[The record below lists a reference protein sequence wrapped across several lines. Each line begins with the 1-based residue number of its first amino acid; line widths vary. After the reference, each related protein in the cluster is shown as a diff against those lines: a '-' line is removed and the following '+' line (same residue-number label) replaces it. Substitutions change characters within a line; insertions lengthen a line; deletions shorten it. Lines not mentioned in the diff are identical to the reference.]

1 MQEIKALRSFSLTS
15 LPRGKRE
22 RGRWKEKSGVR
33 GNKVTW
39 LEYYIQST
47 LVPKNST
54 VRCHGYGQEHQQ
66 IPSWILPDGCS
77 IWNPLAWRYPL
88 QRERWRGFWRDV
100 GVDLSSPGLRLRGNK
115 WLERW
120 RTPKRK
126 LFHRLPEVE
135 DREKGREGERLKTTT
150 ASMP

>member
-1 MQEIKALRSFSLTS
+1 MKTVQEVNLSFLLVFTFGTRKGEGHKKKLSGIK
-15 LPRGKRE
+15 
-22 RGRWKEKSGVR
+22 
-33 GNKVTW
+33 GNKKTW
-39 LEYYIQST
+39 LRYCIHDEP
-47 LVPKNST
+47 VPKIST
-54 VRCHGYGQEHQQ
+54 GRRHGYGQKHQQ

-135 DREKGREGERLKTTT
+135 DREK
-150 ASMP
+150 